1 MKIRNGFVSNSSSSS
16 FIVAKKKGVTE
27 EDIRD
32 ILSTKYRDDIIDF
45 CENDLQY
52 CYDKPEEEDRIL
64 KGDEL
69 YDRICEIV
77 ATDLNRML
85 ENKYCLM
92 RLEDWILSSSDFGN
106 EDSDILGNLIYTY
119 ISGIDLPN
127 FKIKST
133 GD

>member
-16 FIVAKKKGVTE
+16 FIIAKKEGVTE
-27 EDIRD
+27 EDIGD

-52 CYDKPEEEDRIL
+52 CYDKPEDEDVVL
-64 KGDEL
+64 KGDVL
-69 YDRICEIV
+69 YDRICKMV
-77 ATDLNRML
+77 AADLNKML
-85 ENKYCLM
+85 ENKYCSMKLG
-92 RLEDWILSSSDFGN
+92 DWILSSSDFGN

-119 ISGIDLPN
+119 ISGIDLPD
-127 FKIKST
+127 FKIKSS

>member
-16 FIVAKKKGVTE
+16 FIVAKRKGVTE

>member
-16 FIVAKKKGVTE
+16 FIVAKRKGVTE

-77 ATDLNRML
+77 ATDLNRIL
-85 ENKYCLM
+85 ENKYCSM